1 MNVRTPARADAEQPT
16 GEPVQVGSPR
26 LEELFAAIGERA
38 FERELADIAPHDAF
52 ALVRESGFGAFR
64 LPREL
69 GGAGASLLDFFDAL
83 IRLAAVDPN
92 VAHALRSHFIFVD
105 VRLGPFLR
113 GEQRKWLEQVRAGA
127 LFGNATTELGNRN
140 TGGLEADRF
149 QTKLVPDGDGYRLN
163 GTKFYSTG
171 SLYFDWVSVV
181 AVTSDG
187 EVATATIPVDRPGV
201 ELDDDWDGMGQ
212 RLTASGTS
220 RFADVFVAPDEV
232 SIRQPGGHLA
242 GHGGALAQLHLTAVV
257 AGILQAATDDAVK
270 LLRNRAR
277 TFAHGSSATASDDP
291 LLQHVIGQLATNA
304 FAARSVVLEAARTLD
319 LAAESALVG
328 EGGDE
333 DLLEQVKLDCAKAKV
348 AADEL
353 AQRSGWLVF
362 DVGGASATRRGL
374 NLDRHWRNARTLAS
388 HNPDIYKTRAV
399 GDHLVNGSPL
409 PASALF

>member
-1 MNVRTPARADAEQPT
+1 MNTATQAHHDADQPT
-16 GEPVQVGSPR
+16 SGPVQVGSPR
-26 LEELFAAIGERA
+26 LQELFTAIGERA

-69 GGAGASLLDFFDAL
+69 GGAGASLLDFCDAL
-83 IRLAAVDPN
+83 IRLAAADPN

-105 VRLGPFLR
+105 VRLGAFLH
-113 GEQRKWLEQVRAGA
+113 GEQRKWLDQVRAGA

-140 TGGLEADRF
+140 TGGLDADRF
-149 QTKLVPDGDGYRLN
+149 ETKLVAADDGYRLS

-171 SLYFDWVSVV
+171 SLYFDWVSVM
-181 AVTSDG
+181 AVTPDG
-187 EVATATIPVDRPGV
+187 DVATATIPVDRQGV
-201 ELDDDWDGMGQ
+201 QIDDDWDGIGQ

-220 RFADVFVAPDEV
+220 RFENVFVAPDEV
-232 SIRQPGGHLA
+232 SIRGAGGDLA
-242 GHGGALAQLHLTAVV
+242 GHGGALAQLHLTAVI

-270 LLRNRAR
+270 LLRGRTR
-277 TFAHGSSATASDDP
+277 TFTHGSSTTASDDP

-304 FAARSVVLEAARTLD
+304 FAARSVVREAARTLD
-319 LAAESALVG
+319 LVAESGLVG
-328 EGGDE
+328 EAADE

-348 AADEL
+348 AVDEL

-388 HNPDIYKTRAV
+388 HNPGIYKTRAL